1 MNYNFNISFN
11 ISPKQQGFLKSPESK
26 DHGLVWDN
34 YPKNP
39 NAFLLPIMSKKYLKE
54 IGYYD

>member
-11 ISPKQQGFLKSPESK
+11 ISPKQQGFLKSPEIK
-26 DHGLVWDN
+26 DHGFVGKIVL
-34 YPKNP
+34 KNP
-39 NAFLLPIMSKKYLKE
+39 NVFLLPISSKKYLKE